1 MTFKQAPQLPFSGL
15 IQSLSQ
21 AGLERIT
28 LLANHVLS
36 AEPEATRR
44 LVAHTGHALHV
55 HLDDWPRHLPRGAE
69 LLFLI
74 TPAGLL
80 EAISPD
86 DAAVALAPTLHVH
99 LDASNPL
106 ALMSGMARGPLV
118 ATQVAGPG
126 ALAADINWIIAHVR
140 WDIEADLERWVG
152 PSVAMALVTAGN
164 FASNA
169 VHQVASTLGAL
180 VGKRS

>member
-1 MTFKQAPQLPFSGL
+1 MNFKNAPQMPFSGL
-15 IQSLSQ
+15 VQSLSQ
-21 AGLERIT
+21 AGLERVT

-44 LVAHTGHALHV
+44 LQAHVGHALHV

-80 EAISPD
+80 EAVAAD

-106 ALMSGMARGPLV
+106 ALVGALARGPLV

-126 ALAADINWIIAHVR
+126 ALASDINWIIAHVR

-152 PSVAMALVTAGN
+152 PSVAMALVTAGH
-164 FASNA
+164 FASSA
-169 VHQVASTLGAL
+169 VQQAASTLGAL
-180 VGKRS
+180 IGKRQ